1 MSAPAEPTPDKKK
14 RPPRKKKKNKQPV
27 PPLESTD
34 EGNESMPIID
44 NKGNRPDGEQKG
56 AESPAQD
63 DIHQHLLDA
72 EAITVVLN
80 TNRTM
85 QLDVTQKKLPPEP
98 SVDGIGSHAPANTL
112 NANASM
118 NEPTKLAPQGD
129 AKTIPTLVHNC
140 LRCQKMS
147 KCICQAPAA
156 PLSTPVQPKA
166 FVPKPG
172 TWASISAKND
182 KSNQLHQQRSQPF
195 EQKRAEAPHIITP
208 SPDWRTHTITPRTKK
223 NNLIPPPPFVSTWS
237 WCLAD
242 IGRLSASAGV
252 QTERPKA
259 IKVLGGLGKGF
270 MSGITPF

>member
-44 NKGNRPDGEQKG
+44 NKGNRPYGEQKG

-63 DIHQHLLDA
+63 DIHQQPLDA
-72 EAITVVLN
+72 EVVLN

-85 QLDVTQKKLPPEP
+85 QLDGTQKKLPPEP

-118 NEPTKLAPQGD
+118 NEPTKLAPQAD

-195 EQKRAEAPHIITP
+195 EPKRAEAPHIITP
-208 SPDWRTHTITPRTKK
+208 SPDWRTHTIAPRTKK
-223 NNLIPPPPFVSTWS
+223 NNLIPPPPLSQPGHGAWPTLGDFPLPLVSKPKDPKQSKSLGAW
-237 WCLAD
+237 
-242 IGRLSASAGV
+242 GKAS
-252 QTERPKA
+252 
-259 IKVLGGLGKGF
+259 
-270 MSGITPF
+270 

>member
-44 NKGNRPDGEQKG
+44 NKGNRPYGEQKG

-63 DIHQHLLDA
+63 DIHQQPLDA
-72 EAITVVLN
+72 EVVLN

-85 QLDVTQKKLPPEP
+85 QLDGTQKKLPPEP

-118 NEPTKLAPQGD
+118 NEPTKLAPQAD

-195 EQKRAEAPHIITP
+195 EPKRAEAPHIITP
-208 SPDWRTHTITPRTKK
+208 SPDWRTHTIAPRTKK
-223 NNLIPPPPFVSTWS
+223 NNLIPPLPLSQPGHGAWPTLGDFPLPLVSKPKDPKQSKSLGAW
-237 WCLAD
+237 
-242 IGRLSASAGV
+242 GKAS
-252 QTERPKA
+252 
-259 IKVLGGLGKGF
+259 
-270 MSGITPF
+270 

>member
-44 NKGNRPDGEQKG
+44 NKGNRPYGEQKG

-63 DIHQHLLDA
+63 DIHQQPLDV
-72 EAITVVLN
+72 EVVLN

-85 QLDVTQKKLPPEP
+85 QLDGTQKKLPPEP

-118 NEPTKLAPQGD
+118 NEPTKLAPQAD

-195 EQKRAEAPHIITP
+195 EPKRAEAPHIITP
-208 SPDWRTHTITPRTKK
+208 SPDWRTHTIAPRTKK
-223 NNLIPPPPFVSTWS
+223 NNLIPPPPLSQPGHGAWPTLGDFPLPLVSKPKDPKQSKSLGAW
-237 WCLAD
+237 
-242 IGRLSASAGV
+242 GKAS
-252 QTERPKA
+252 
-259 IKVLGGLGKGF
+259 
-270 MSGITPF
+270 